1 MILTFDYENF
11 LNSNLLCFNF
21 LGRAVKYTALANVKK
36 MRELLD
42 DSIDVVG
49 VGGVFTGEDAFE
61 MILCGATAVQIGTC
75 HWTEGPKCFDRINAE
90 LIEIMKSKGY
100 NSINDFKGK
109 LKEWS
114 KEGAAK
120 AREAKKQSGGTG
132 TFNRTSGSGKQTVEV
147 NGDYQFLSMLLMV
160 LVAVLVADKL
170 GHISI

>member
-1 MILTFDYENF
+1 MLKSLKNF
-11 LNSNLLCFNF
+11 
-21 LGRAVKYTALANVKK
+21 V
-36 MRELLD
+36 
-42 DSIDVVG
+42 
-49 VGGVFTGEDAFE
+49 DAFE

-90 LIEIMKSKGY
+90 LIEIMKNKGY
-100 NSINDFKGK
+100 NSIIDFKGQ

-120 AREAKKQSGGTG
+120 AREAKKQSGGTM
-132 TFNRTSGSGKQTVEV
+132 NKTSGSGKQILEA
-147 NGDYQFLSMLLMV
+147 NSDYQFLSMLLMV